1 MFMWHTSKHAVEVIA
16 KSDERKRGLPSTP
29 RMLSSATSA
38 PTRCHRIGVRGDVFA
53 ATLALIVM
61 MLRFATTC
69 VCALALY
76 SCSEGQAVNETVP
89 SERAVHVTRQAEGYL
104 FEENAR
110 SVLFYQLA
118 PKSMN
123 GEYERSNYV
132 HPLYGLDGE
141 VLTEDFPEDH
151 LHHRGVYW
159 AWHQVLIGDVRAGD
173 PWMGKGFSWDL
184 LESDVLASGDGVRA
198 RFHWKSPDFHAGEE
212 PIIEETTTV
221 RALPSEGDLQKI
233 DFDIRLVPLHDNIR
247 LGGSEDDKGYGGF
260 SARFKILED
269 LTFVTAD
276 GVVSADRNA
285 VDGGSWMDFSASFRQ
300 DGGKSGVAILV
311 HPSSIGY
318 PQPWIIRALP
328 SKSMQNPLW
337 PGPEPTPVTKG
348 EEIVLR
354 YRLVLHRGAADAIAL
369 TDLWDEYQQVD

>member
-1 MFMWHTSKHAVEVIA
+1 
-16 KSDERKRGLPSTP
+16 
-29 RMLSSATSA
+29 ML
-38 PTRCHRIGVRGDVFA
+38 
-53 ATLALIVM
+53 
-61 MLRFATTC
+61 LRFATTGLC
-69 VCALALY
+69 CLALY
-76 SCSEGQAVNETVP
+76 SCSEGKAVSEPEVSQP
-89 SERAVHVTRQAEGYL
+89 SVQVTRQAEGYL

-110 SVLFYQLA
+110 PVLFYQLT

-123 GEYERSNYV
+123 GEYERSNYI
-132 HPLYGLDGE
+132 HPLYGLGGE

-159 AWHQVLIGDVRAGD
+159 AWHQVLIGDIRAGD
-173 PWMGKGFSWDL
+173 PWLAKGFSWDV
-184 LESDVLASGDGVRA
+184 LESDVLDSGDGVRA
-198 RFHWKSPDFHAGEE
+198 RFHWKSPDFHAGDE
-212 PIIEETTTV
+212 PIIEETSVV
-221 RALPSEGDLQKI
+221 RVLPSVGDLQKI
-233 DFDIRLVPLHDNIR
+233 DFDIRLVPLQDDVR

-260 SARFKILED
+260 SARFRMLED

-276 GVVSADRNA
+276 GVAIAGRNA

-328 SKSMQNPLW
+328 SKSMQNPVW
-337 PGPEPTPVTKG
+337 PGPDPTAVAKG

-354 YRLVLHRGAADAIAL
+354 YRLVVHRGAADNVSL
-369 TDLWDEYQQVD
+369 SDLWDEYQSLD